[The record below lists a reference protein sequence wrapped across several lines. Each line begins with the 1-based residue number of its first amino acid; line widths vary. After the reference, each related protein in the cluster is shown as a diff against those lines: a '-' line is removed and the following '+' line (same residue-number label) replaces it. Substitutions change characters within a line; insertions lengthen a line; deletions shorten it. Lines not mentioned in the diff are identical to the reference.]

1 VAATILLA
9 DHTGRLG
16 NKLILFAHVIAAA
29 AEYGC
34 RVINLSILPA
44 AHYFEGLHLNPLGSY
59 PRRLLPLDLRWLF
72 RSFRKPTQD
81 WVRGQ
86 RGKPAI
92 QNRWLTVVD
101 RMTNKP
107 IYRLDTP
114 EFAKLTQTTRLIIL
128 WGFPYR
134 CPPLVEK
141 HAEKIRAFFKIRPQA
156 APRLFHEYAEA
167 AAAGR
172 DTLAVHIRQDDFR
185 DFCGGKYY
193 FSPTQTAAS
202 LAAGGWNIQDP
213 STRVWACSDEPLP
226 PDTFPLESTA
236 GLPRPLGEDL
246 FIMSRCR
253 QLMAGWSTL
262 AYFCAFLA
270 NNQYYRIP
278 SAGHAPELRPTGSL
292 GDT

>member
-1 VAATILLA
+1 MGATILLA

-29 AEYGC
+29 KEYGC

-44 AHYFEGLHLNPLGSY
+44 AHYFEGLNQNPLGTY
-59 PRRLLPLDLRWLF
+59 PGIYFPFELRWLV
-72 RSFRKPTQD
+72 RAFRKPIQD
-81 WVRGQ
+81 WVRGR
-86 RGKPAI
+86 RGKPQI

-101 RMTNKP
+101 RETNTP
-107 IYRLDTP
+107 VYRLDTP
-114 EFAKLTQTTRLIIL
+114 EFEKLTQTSRLIVL

-141 HAEKIRAFFKIRPQA
+141 HADKIRSFFRVRPQVA
-156 APRLFHEYAEA
+156 AKAALQEAEA
-167 AAAGR
+167 LATGR
-172 DTLAVHIRQDDFR
+172 KTLAVHIRQDDFR

-193 FSPTQTAAS
+193 FSPDQTSVS
-202 LAAGGWNIQDP
+202 LLAGGWNVRDS

-226 PDTFPLESTA
+226 TDIFPLESVT
-236 GLPRPLGEDL
+236 GVPRPLGEDL

-253 QLMAGWSTL
+253 QLVAGWSTL